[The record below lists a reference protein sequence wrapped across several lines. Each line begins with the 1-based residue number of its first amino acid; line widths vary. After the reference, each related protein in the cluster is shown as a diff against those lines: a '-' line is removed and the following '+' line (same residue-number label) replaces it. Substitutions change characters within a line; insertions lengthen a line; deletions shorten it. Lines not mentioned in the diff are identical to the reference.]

1 MCVCVCVSV
10 QEPGSVGELGCRFYG
25 LPRFLSWLCA
35 SQPWLLQRL
44 LGFPV
49 LPRHCQL
56 PVFPT
61 EGKKKLNIESQWIG
75 ERISGRLI
83 GCTPSTASLCK
94 YL

>member
-1 MCVCVCVSV
+1 MRVRVCVSV
-10 QEPGSVGELGCRFYG
+10 QEPGSVGELGCGFYG
-25 LPRFLSWLCA
+25 LPCFLSWLCA

-61 EGKKKLNIESQWIG
+61 EGKKKEAKY
-75 ERISGRLI
+75 RISVDWSENQRPLDWLHPLN
-83 GCTPSTASLCK
+83 CFFM
-94 YL
+94 